1 MQTSDAKNSTRRG
14 QGAQQGSRG
23 KVSSRFGNLLAHGE
37 GALEEETF
45 HAMLTSEHRRAERSN
60 KPAVLILLD
69 SHAVQQN
76 GSRAAFLER
85 LTSVAFGA
93 TRQTDIVGWYK
104 EGLILGLIFTEVSL
118 EGKSPITEV
127 LHSKVVAA
135 LHDNLGQ
142 RLASQLAVSVHL
154 IPESW
159 DAHGPD
165 RLGDIKMVQE
175 HSRKTS
181 KNRLSMI
188 IKRAIDIVGSCILL
202 LVFSPLLAAIA
213 LAIKLGSKGQV
224 IFQQERVGCYGTRF
238 KCLKF
243 RTMYTNNDPKIHQD
257 YVQRLIRGKASKENQ
272 SETGDEPL
280 VYKIT
285 SDPRVTSIGKVLRKS
300 SLDEFPQF
308 WNVLRGE
315 MSLVGPRPALPYEFE
330 LYDAWH
336 RRRVFE
342 MKPGITGLWQV
353 SGRSRVCF
361 DDMVRLDLRYSQRW
375 SLWLD
380 VKILLATPRAALKG
394 DGAF

>member
-1 MQTSDAKNSTRRG
+1 MGTSEANNSTHRE
-14 QGAQQGSRG
+14 QGAQQRNGG
-23 KVSSRFGNLLAHGE
+23 KVATRFGNPSAPRE
-37 GALEEETF
+37 GALNEETF
-45 HAMLTSEHRRAERSN
+45 HAMLTRERRRAERSS
-60 KPAVLILLD
+60 KPVVLILLD
-69 SHAVQQN
+69 SRAVHQS
-76 GSRAAFLER
+76 GSRAAFLEQ
-85 LTSVAFGA
+85 LTSVALGA
-93 TRQTDIVGWYK
+93 TRETDIVGWY
-104 EGLILGLIFTEVSL
+104 EVGWILGVIFTEVNL
-118 EGKSPITEV
+118 EGKNPITEV
-127 LHSKVVAA
+127 LRSKVVAA
-135 LHDNLGQ
+135 LHDNLDH
-142 RLASQLAVSVHL
+142 RLASQLAVSVHV

-165 RLGDIKMVQE
+165 RLADIKMVQE
-175 HSRKTS
+175 HSRKTA
-181 KNRLSMI
+181 KNRLSII

-224 IFQQERVGCYGTRF
+224 IFEQERVGWSGTRF

-243 RTMYTNNDPKIHQD
+243 RTMYTNNDPKIHRD
-257 YVQRLIRGKASKENQ
+257 YVQRLITGKASKENR
-272 SETGDEPL
+272 SETEHEPL

-285 SDPRVTSIGKVLRKS
+285 SDPRVTSIGKFLRKS
-300 SLDEFPQF
+300 SLDEIPQF

-330 LYDAWH
+330 LYDDWH

-380 VKILLATPRAALKG
+380 LKILLATPLVALKG

>member
-1 MQTSDAKNSTRRG
+1 
-14 QGAQQGSRG
+14 
-23 KVSSRFGNLLAHGE
+23 
-37 GALEEETF
+37 
-45 HAMLTSEHRRAERSN
+45 MLTRERRRAERSS
-60 KPAVLILLD
+60 KPVVLILLD
-69 SHAVQQN
+69 SRAVHQN
-76 GSRAAFLER
+76 GSRAAFLEQ

-93 TRQTDIVGWYK
+93 TRETDIVGWYK
-104 EGLILGLIFTEVSL
+104 EGLILGVIFTEVNL

-135 LHDNLGQ
+135 LHDNLGH

-159 DAHGPD
+159 DAHRPD
-165 RLGDIKMVQE
+165 RLADIKMVQE

-181 KNRLSMI
+181 KNRLPII

-202 LVFSPLLAAIA
+202 LVFLPLLAAIA

-224 IFQQERVGCYGTRF
+224 IFEQERVGWFGTRF

-243 RTMYTNNDPKIHQD
+243 RTMYTNNDPKIHRD
-257 YVQRLIRGKASKENQ
+257 YVHRLITGKASKENQ
-272 SETGDEPL
+272 SETEDHRSFTRLRLIRGSLRL
-280 VYKIT
+280 VKF
-285 SDPRVTSIGKVLRKS
+285 LRKS
-300 SLDEFPQF
+300 SLDEIPQF

-330 LYDAWH
+330 LYDDWH

-353 SGRSRVCF
+353 SGRSRVGF

-380 VKILLATPRAALKG
+380 LKILLATPLAALKG